1 MAYIYKENVDFKK
14 QQKDLT
20 KLTINELTIQFKNF
34 IDEIKKIDSRLYE
47 IKTILDDIH
56 EQFDYGRVTISFGK
70 RSPKF
75 LIYHKPIKY
84 KDLNGNILTLINGK
98 PKLMWAKSYC
108 DSYIKSRLKN
118 KFKYIEKHDVL
129 DPIITEADLLIKQRK
144 NIQNLFYKKV

>member
-56 EQFDYGRVTISFGK
+56 EQFDYKITPYSRGK
-70 RSPKF
+70 SK
-75 LIYHKPIKY
+75 
-84 KDLNGNILTLINGK
+84 
-98 PKLMWAKSYC
+98 
-108 DSYIKSRLKN
+108 
-118 KFKYIEKHDVL
+118 
-129 DPIITEADLLIKQRK
+129 
-144 NIQNLFYKKV
+144 